1 MEIDEKKR
9 RKISREL
16 SRIVISFREAAKER
30 RERAEE

>member
-1 MEIDEKKR
+1 MEILVE
-9 RKISREL
+9 SREL